1 MSSPSFPKLRPTH
14 HPQKSRG
21 GIRLATMP
29 QIAESEA
36 AWQQLG
42 DLYAVL
48 CDELRLKR
56 PQESQLPKVGIGT
69 HSRRMP
75 PSRIPESKWIE
86 GDERAI
92 SFGSVSCVP
101 MIYSLNRKTITE
113 IEQQLNKILVRTDE

>member
-1 MSSPSFPKLRPTH
+1 MMASADS
-14 HPQKSRG
+14 
-21 GIRLATMP
+21 MP

-48 CDELRLKR
+48 CDELGLKR

-86 GDERAI
+86 GDEKAI
-92 SFGSVSCVP
+92 SFRSVSCVP
-101 MIYSLNRKTITE
+101 ITYSLNRKAITD
-113 IEQQLNKILVRTDE
+113 IEQHLSKILLRPDE